1 MPNIFSGVATV
12 FVNAFANFLSYAL
25 PLLAV
30 AIFGLLV
37 AIAAVN
43 FLFGLFGY
51 KFGVSEKFREN
62 LRRKLKQ
69 SKKPF
74 PFAIKSRKRD
84 TGKQADAKSPWTNP
98 AEWSATNQDMLFAVE
113 QLDGDL
119 DYFDTLHDKEFEL
132 LEMRENRRAFDPAG
146 KFDDFDIDQLED
158 ELARGFRPHAQS
170 VTQYWGQSFSHLRS
184 IDGLLD
190 ADSVSVDDKV
200 VIFYHAAKLSKMK
213 QQALAENQAEWAKQY
228 GDGMPSQPVR
238 FVA

>member
-43 FLFGLFGY
+43 FLFGLFGF
-51 KFGVSEKFREN
+51 KLGVSEKFREN
-62 LRRKLKQ
+62 LRRKLNQ

-74 PFAIKSRKRD
+74 PFAIKARKRD

-119 DYFDTLHDKEFEL
+119 DFFTNFEL
-132 LEMRENRRAFDPAG
+132 VGDEYQDSKLNNEFSERA
-146 KFDDFDIDQLED
+146 K
-158 ELARGFRPHAQS
+158 S
-170 VTQYWGQSFSHLRS
+170 VSDYWGQSFSHLGS
-184 IDGLLD
+184 LDGLSASRD
-190 ADSVSVDDKV
+190 VNQETKR
-200 VIFYHAAKLSKMK
+200 VIYLHAARLSKMK
-213 QQALAENQAEWAKQY
+213 QQALAENQIEWAKQY
-228 GDGMPSQPVR
+228 GDGMPSRPVQ

>member
-51 KFGVSEKFREN
+51 KLGVSEKFREN

-74 PFAIKSRKRD
+74 PFAIKARKRD
-84 TGKQADAKSPWTNP
+84 TGKQADAKSPWINP

-119 DYFDTLHDKEFEL
+119 DFFDSMSPDFKLQDPLEFEYS
-132 LEMRENRRAFDPAG
+132 DP
-146 KFDDFDIDQLED
+146 DDED
-158 ELARGFRPHAQS
+158 ELTRLFYHHAKS
-170 VTQYWGQSFSHLRS
+170 VSDYWRQSFSHLS
-184 IDGLLD
+184 NINNL
-190 ADSVSVDDKV
+190 ANATSVDDKTKR
-200 VIFYHAAKLSKMK
+200 VIYMHAARLSKMK
-213 QQALAENQAEWAKQY
+213 QQALAENQAEWARQY
-228 GDGMPSQPVR
+228 GDGMASHPVQ

>member
-30 AIFGLLV
+30 AIFGLLA

-51 KFGVSEKFREN
+51 KLGVSEKFREN

-74 PFAIKSRKRD
+74 PFAIKARKRD
-84 TGKQADAKSPWTNP
+84 TGKHADAKSPWTNP
-98 AEWSATNQDMLFAVE
+98 AEWSQVNQDMLFDAE
-113 QLDGDL
+113 QLEGDL
-119 DYFDTLHDKEFEL
+119 DYFTG
-132 LEMRENRRAFDPAG
+132 AG
-146 KFDDFDIDQLED
+146 FDDKRTEPYSEAEMI
-158 ELARGFRPHAQS
+158 AR
-170 VTQYWGQSFSHLRS
+170 
-184 IDGLLD
+184 
-190 ADSVSVDDKV
+190 ADSVSVNWARFFPHLGKIDGIISSHLSNSEMK
-200 VIFYHAAKLSKMK
+200 FLLFHAATLNAMK
-213 QQALAENQAEWAKQY
+213 HQALFENVNEWAKQY

>member
-43 FLFGLFGY
+43 FLFGLFGF
-51 KFGVSEKFREN
+51 KLGISEKFREN

-74 PFAIKSRKRD
+74 PFAIKARKRD
-84 TGKQADAKSPWTNP
+84 TGKQADVKSPWTNP

-113 QLDGDL
+113 QLDADL
-119 DYFDTLHDKEFEL
+119 DYMDTVMQKMASTSMHVSLTDEGPIINGQKVSELSARFKRDFDT
-132 LEMRENRRAFDPAG
+132 
-146 KFDDFDIDQLED
+146 
-158 ELARGFRPHAQS
+158 HAKS
-170 VTQYWGQSFSHLRS
+170 ISDYWSQSFSHLRS
-184 IDGLLD
+184 LDGL
-190 ADSVSVDDKV
+190 AASNVDFETKRV
-200 VIFYHAAKLSKMK
+200 LFLHAAKVSKMK

-228 GDGMPSQPVR
+228 GDGMPSHTVQ